1 MTENRKHFL
10 PKEIISALDNEAIL
24 PEEQL
29 KFWQWISDYYLC
41 NVGEVYRFAFPS
53 SLKLE
58 SETYVKRNPDVEVDY
73 EVLDVHE
80 IHLMQALEVK
90 SVINLQELEAFIP
103 RKDVMKTLNSLID
116 ERLIVIDEK
125 ISEKYKAKE
134 VSYIRLKEGLLESVA
149 LHEILSILNKAPKQK
164 DLFLAILDK
173 ATSENP
179 FVKKVRTFLKI
190 NFFSSQQLKSTC

>member
-1 MTENRKHFL
+1 M
-10 PKEIISALDNEAIL
+10 
-24 PEEQL
+24 
-29 KFWQWISDYYLC
+29 C

-58 SETYVKRNPDVEVDY
+58 SETYVKRNPDVEVNY

-103 RKDVMKTLNSLID
+103 RKEVMKTLNSLIN

-125 ISEKYKAKE
+125 LAKSIKLKKFLIS
-134 VSYIRLKEGLLESVA
+134 G
-149 LHEILSILNKAPKQK
+149 
-164 DLFLAILDK
+164 
-173 ATSENP
+173 
-179 FVKKVRTFLKI
+179 
-190 NFFSSQQLKSTC
+190 